1 VVNFDQHGPSGE
13 RTLDAS
19 PRKKGD
25 QMGDDLAFKVGII
38 GLGLLSSTLLTIAVF
53 SI

>member
-1 VVNFDQHGPSGE
+1 MARPESAHLIHHLV
-13 RTLDAS
+13 
-19 PRKKGD
+19 KKGD